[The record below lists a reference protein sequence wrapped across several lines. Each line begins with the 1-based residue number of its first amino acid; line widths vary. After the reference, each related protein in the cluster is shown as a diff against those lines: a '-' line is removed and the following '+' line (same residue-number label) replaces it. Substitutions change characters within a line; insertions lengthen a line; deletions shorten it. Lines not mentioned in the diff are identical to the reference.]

1 MSLSLFNCGI
11 FTLCHC
17 VGGSETKEGTSY
29 HRFSL
34 DAKHASNTERNGT
47 GGQSD
52 RRLGEAKKGAGGAV
66 VYCDAT
72 EMPCWR
78 INFQEITLHNMIFYF
93 VGPDQ

>member
-1 MSLSLFNCGI
+1 M
-11 FTLCHC
+11 
-17 VGGSETKEGTSY
+17 
-29 HRFSL
+29 
-34 DAKHASNTERNGT
+34 DAEHASNTERNGT

-78 INFQEITLHNMIFYF
+78 INVQEITLHSDFLIN
-93 VGPDQ
+93 VEKDEEKK